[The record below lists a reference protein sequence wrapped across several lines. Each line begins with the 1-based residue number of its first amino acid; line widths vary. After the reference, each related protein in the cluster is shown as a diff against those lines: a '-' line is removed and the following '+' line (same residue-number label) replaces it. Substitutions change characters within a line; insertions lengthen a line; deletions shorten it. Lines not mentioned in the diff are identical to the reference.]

1 MSRDS
6 KKSIDYRSIA
16 EQKLK
21 SFSIGNMGKRS
32 ISRKEQ
38 EDLKKKQDEE
48 EVGKVFEEFVS
59 TFDESPSSKVSKTW
73 VKAGTFNAGNR
84 KEDTSDKGKLYK
96 PTSRIEL
103 NSEKGKKDVVAGG
116 PAGAA
121 SSSNTKRPEKPGK
134 KKEKEKKKSNLEIFK
149 EELKAMQEEREER
162 HRIKGMM
169 KNSSGGHGGGG
180 GGGSGNMSSKM
191 ADMDFKNSPYLGD
204 VGDKIGSHDTGDPNT
219 TNLYLGNL
227 SPRLTEQQLLEL
239 FGRYGPLASIKIMWP
254 RTDDEKARGRNCGFV
269 AYMSRSDGER
279 ALSHLLGRDID
290 SFEMKMGWGKPV
302 PIPLQPIYVPPALAA
317 LSQPPEPTGLHFNC
331 VPPEDLDDCNPDTE
345 EEYYKLLY
353 KSKVKVVIP
362 TDRTQ
367 LCLINRMVEFVI
379 REGPMFE
386 AMIMNREI
394 NNRNFQF
401 LFENQSPEHV
411 YYRYLVVYFEFFH
424 SAGSFGAIR
433 LKNVSKNDDVS
444 ATLPQITL
452 FSDF

>member
-1 MSRDS
+1 MSKDP
-6 KKSIDYRSIA
+6 KKELYRSIA

-21 SFSIGNMGKRS
+21 SFSIGAMGKRG

-38 EDLKKKQDEE
+38 EDMKKRQEEE
-48 EVGKVFEEFVS
+48 EVAKVFQEFTS
-59 TFDESPSSKVSKTW
+59 TFEETPSSKVNKTW

-84 KEDTSDKGKLYK
+84 KEDNTDKGKLYK
-96 PTSRIEL
+96 PQSRIDL
-103 NSEKGKKDVVAGG
+103 SSQKSGKDV
-116 PAGAA
+116 
-121 SSSNTKRPEKPGK
+121 SSSSSMYSSNKRPEKPGK

-162 HRIKGMM
+162 HRIKGMV
-169 KNSSGGHGGGG
+169 KSNPNYSSSSEYGGG
-180 GGGSGNMSSKM
+180 GGGS
-191 ADMDFKNSPYLGD
+191 KNSPYLGD
-204 VGDKIGSHDTGDPNT
+204 IGEKIGSHDTGDPNT

-269 AYMSRSDGER
+269 AYMSRKDGER

-290 SFEMKMGWGKPV
+290 GFEMKMGWGKPV

-317 LSQPPEPTGLHFNC
+317 LTQPPEPTGLPFNC
-331 VPPEDLDDCNPDTE
+331 IPPEGADTNPQEE
-345 EEYYKLLY
+345 EEYYRLLY
-353 KSKVKVVIP
+353 RSKVKVVIP

-367 LCLINRMVEFVI
+367 LCLINRMVEFVV

-401 LFENQSPEHV
+401 LFENKSPEHI
-411 YYRYLVVYFEFFH
+411 YYR
-424 SAGSFGAIR
+424 
-433 LKNVSKNDDVS
+433 
-444 ATLPQITL
+444 
-452 FSDF
+452 